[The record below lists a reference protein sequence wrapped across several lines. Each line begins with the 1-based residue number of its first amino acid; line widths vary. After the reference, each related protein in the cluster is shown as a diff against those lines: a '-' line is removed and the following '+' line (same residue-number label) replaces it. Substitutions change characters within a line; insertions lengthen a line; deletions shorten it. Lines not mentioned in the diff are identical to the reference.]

1 MHHNEIV
8 VAAEDFDGSK
18 LTFTPA
24 RNGRNAYA
32 ITYSGKK
39 LVLKGSSDLQLVER
53 RLAQNCVSHGNK
65 YFTYHQTNTP
75 LLNAL
80 NAISNQTSAL
90 YGVGFIDP
98 VKEGIFKAESVD
110 AKNPDSFNYPPVW
123 KVKSCLQI
131 GKKFHIKYVNV
142 REKILHR
149 ATPLLLAPEVKD
161 EQLCVICLEREKEYA
176 AIPCGH
182 MCLCA
187 GCSDVVRSSGRCPLC
202 VAEIAGIY
210 KIYR

>member
-18 LTFTPA
+18 LTFTRA
-24 RNGRNAYA
+24 RKGRNAYN
-32 ITYSGKK
+32 ISYSGKK
-39 LVLKGSSDLQLVER
+39 LILRGSSDLQLVER
-53 RLAQNCVSHGNK
+53 RLAKNCISRGDK
-65 YFTYHQTNTP
+65 YFTYHQTNAS

-80 NAISNQTSAL
+80 KAISNQTSVL
-90 YGVGFIDP
+90 YGVEFIDP

-110 AKNPDSFNYPPVW
+110 AKNADSFTYPPVW

-142 REKILHR
+142 REKILHHV
-149 ATPLLLAPEVKD
+149 TPLPLEVKD
-161 EQLCVICLEREKEYA
+161 EQLCVICLENEKHYA
-176 AIPCGH
+176 VIPCGH

-187 GCSDVVRSSGRCPLC
+187 SCSDVVRNRCQCPIC
-202 VAEIAGIY
+202 MTEVAGVY
-210 KIYR
+210 RIYR